1 MVEVTQSNL
10 NPVAETE
17 AGYGQLFA
25 VLIRRRFWLLSIFCI
40 VLAVAT
46 VKALKE
52 KPTYQSSMQLLVEP
66 NYQTKKGSKT
76 DNQFADSN
84 VEVDNAT
91 QLSLMRSSQLIQR
104 AVELLRPEYP
114 DINVDEIK
122 ESLAISQV
130 ADEKAKTETK
140 IFEATYTGANPTK
153 TQKVLQA
160 MQRVYLDYNREQQKL
175 RLTKGLAFIDEQLP
189 KVRQNLAQAEAALEE
204 FRRNQNLIEPE
215 AQAKTLTEAIN
226 TIEQE
231 RRANQAQRRE
241 LQAQYNSLQQQL
253 ASSPQEAIVA
263 ARLSQSIRYQ
273 ALLNEIQKTDLAI
286 AQQRLRF
293 TDDNAIIQKLLLQR
307 NEQLRLLQAER
318 QRAAGEGSAQL
329 NGTGDSLLR
338 ERQLGTTDLNIA
350 TKLLDIQTNLKGL
363 TARDEAL
370 TKKEQQLRV
379 ELDRFPNLLAKYSR
393 LQPDIQLNRETLQ
406 QLEKA
411 RQELSLEIARGGFD
425 WQVVEA
431 PQPGTKSRPKTQ
443 QNIMLGVVVGLF
455 LGGAAAFVRDMM
467 DDSVHSTD
475 ELKKL
480 VPLPLLGMTP
490 QLPQLNKNKP
500 IVKLPFGKPQ
510 VSTAWA
516 NEPLIKLP
524 FGEPEGITPW
534 TIEVVHTPP
543 AWEALDL
550 IYQNIQLQ
558 KSAST
563 LQDWEALDRIY
574 QNIQLQQ
581 SASTSSPLMITSAL
595 DGEGKSTIA
604 LGLAISAARLHQRVL
619 LIDTDFRQPMLHQ
632 LLYLPNEYGLSTL
645 LETNATVPIHSDIPV
660 LDLHIDILT
669 SGPIPTDPVNLLS
682 SPQMK
687 KLMTAFEQSY
697 DLVLLD
703 APPVLGMVDALLT
716 ASCCRGVVLVTR
728 LDRVTKTALTEATA
742 MLNKLN
748 TIGVIANGG
757 SSLKKGNVP
766 PVKS

>member
-66 NYQTKKGSKT
+66 NYQSKEKGSSGAEK
-76 DNQFADSN
+76 QFADST
-84 VEVDNAT
+84 VEIDNAT
-91 QLSLMRSSQLIQR
+91 QLRLIQSSQLLQKG
-104 AVELLRPEYP
+104 VELLRPDYP
-114 DINVDEIK
+114 DISVEEIQK
-122 ESLAISQV
+122 SLIVAQV
-130 ADEKAKTETK
+130 ADEKAKTQTK
-140 IFEATYTGANPTK
+140 IFAVSYTADNPIK
-153 TQKVLQA
+153 TQKVLKA
-160 MQRVYLDYNREQQKL
+160 MERVYLDYNREQQRL
-175 RLTKGLAFIDEQLP
+175 RLTQGLAFIDEQLP
-189 KVRQNLAQAEAALEE
+189 QVRQSVAQSEVALEQ
-204 FRRNQNLIEPE
+204 FRTSQNLIDPD
-215 AQAKTLTEAIN
+215 AQAKALTEAIN
-226 TIEQE
+226 SVEQE
-231 RRANQAQRRE
+231 RGVNQAQIRD
-241 LQAQYNSLQQQL
+241 LQAQYKSLQQQL
-253 ASSPQEAIVA
+253 ASSPQQAHVA
-263 ARLSQSIRYQ
+263 SRLSESTRYQ
-273 ALLNEIQKTDLAI
+273 TLLTEIQKTDLAI
-286 AQQRLRF
+286 TQQRLRF
-293 TDDNAIIQKLLLQR
+293 TDDSPIIEKLLLQR
-307 NEQLRLLQAER
+307 AEQLNLLQAEG
-318 QRAAGEGSAQL
+318 QRALAGNSAQL
-329 NGTGDSLLR
+329 NGTGESLLK
-338 ERQLGTTDLNIA
+338 EGQLGESDLKSA
-350 TKLLDIQTNLKGL
+350 SKLLELQTTLEGL
-363 TARDEAL
+363 AARDQVL
-370 TKKEQQLRV
+370 IKKQQQLRA
-379 ELDRFPNLLAKYSR
+379 ELDRFPKLLAKYSR
-393 LQPDIQLNRETLQ
+393 LQPELQVKRETLQ

-431 PQPGTKSRPKTQ
+431 PKPGEISGPKKIQT
-443 QNIMLGVVVGLF
+443 ILVGAIVGLF
-455 LGGAAAFVRDMM
+455 LGGAAAFVRDML

-490 QLPQLNKNKP
+490 QLPQVNKNKP

-510 VSTAWA
+510 VSTAWVS
-516 NEPLIKLP
+516 EPIVKLP
-524 FGEPEGITPW
+524 FGEPEGMTPW

-543 AWEALDL
+543 PWEAVDL

-558 KSAST
+558 NSASVF
-563 LQDWEALDRIY
+563 
-574 QNIQLQQ
+574 
-581 SASTSSPLMITSAL
+581 SPLMITSAL
-595 DGEGKSTIA
+595 EQEGKSTIA
-604 LGLAISAARLHQRVL
+604 LALAISAARLHQRVL
-619 LIDTDFRQPMLHQ
+619 LIDADFRQPMLHQ

-645 LETNATVPIHSDIPV
+645 LESGATVPIRSNIPV
-660 LDLHIDILT
+660 SDLHIDILT

-687 KLMTAFEQSY
+687 KLITAFEQSY

-703 APPVLGMVDALLT
+703 APPVLGMVDALLA

-728 LDRVTKTALTEATA
+728 LDRVTKTALTEATS

-748 TIGVIANGG
+748 AIGVIANGG

>member
-1 MVEVTQSNL
+1 MTQSNL

-46 VKALKE
+46 AKALKE

-104 AVELLRPEYP
+104 AVELLRPEYS
-114 DINVDEIK
+114 DIKVDEIK
-122 ESLAISQV
+122 ASLAISQV
-130 ADEKAKTETK
+130 ADEKAKTQTK

-153 TQKVLQA
+153 TQIVLQA
-160 MQRVYLDYNREQQKL
+160 MQRVYLDYNREQQRL

-189 KVRQNLAQAEAALEE
+189 KVRQNVAQAEAALEE

-231 RRANQAQRRE
+231 RRTNQAQRRE

-253 ASSPQEAIVA
+253 ASSPQEAIIA
-263 ARLSQSIRYQ
+263 ARLSQSSRYQ
-273 ALLNEIQKTDLAI
+273 TLLNEIQKTDLVI

-307 NEQLRLLQAER
+307 NEQLSLLQAER

-393 LQPDIQLNRETLQ
+393 LQPDIQIKRETLQ

-431 PQPGTKSRPKTQ
+431 PQPGTKSGPKTQ

-516 NEPLIKLP
+516 SEPLIKLP

-550 IYQNIQLQ
+550 IYKNIQLQ
-558 KSAST
+558 KSASS

-574 QNIQLQQ
+574 QNIQLQK

-619 LIDTDFRQPMLHQ
+619 LIDADFRQPMLHQ
-632 LLYLPNEYGLSTL
+632 LLYLPNDYGLSSL
-645 LETNATVPIHSDIPV
+645 LKSNATVPIHSHIPV
-660 LDLHIDILT
+660 LGIHIDILT

-687 KLMTAFEQSY
+687 KLITAFEQSY
-697 DLVLLD
+697 DLVLLV
-703 APPVLGMVDALLT
+703 APPVLGMVDALLI
-716 ASCCRGVVLVTR
+716 ASCCRGVVLVTH
-728 LDRVTKTALTEATA
+728 LDRVTKTALAEATA

-748 TIGVIANGG
+748 TIGVITTWTTTQ
-757 SSLKKGNVP
+757 
-766 PVKS
+766 

>member
-1 MVEVTQSNL
+1 
-10 NPVAETE
+10 
-17 AGYGQLFA
+17 
-25 VLIRRRFWLLSIFCI
+25 
-40 VLAVAT
+40 
-46 VKALKE
+46 
-52 KPTYQSSMQLLVEP
+52 
-66 NYQTKKGSKT
+66 
-76 DNQFADSN
+76 
-84 VEVDNAT
+84 
-91 QLSLMRSSQLIQR
+91 
-104 AVELLRPEYP
+104 
-114 DINVDEIK
+114 
-122 ESLAISQV
+122 
-130 ADEKAKTETK
+130 
-140 IFEATYTGANPTK
+140 
-153 TQKVLQA
+153 
-160 MQRVYLDYNREQQKL
+160 
-175 RLTKGLAFIDEQLP
+175 
-189 KVRQNLAQAEAALEE
+189 
-204 FRRNQNLIEPE
+204 
-215 AQAKTLTEAIN
+215 
-226 TIEQE
+226 
-231 RRANQAQRRE
+231 
-241 LQAQYNSLQQQL
+241 LQQQL

-619 LIDTDFRQPMLHQ
+619 LIDADFRQPMLHQ

-645 LETNATVPIHSDIPV
+645 LESNATVPIHSDIPV
-660 LDLHIDILT
+660 SDLHIDILT

-703 APPVLGMVDALLT
+703 APPVLGMVDALLA

-728 LDRVTKTALTEATA
+728 LDRVTKTALTEATS

-748 TIGVIANGG
+748 AIGVIANGG